1 MLEMFVFDLHKN
13 VIVRFF
19 IILSLFSIS
28 LNVNSQSERSVK
40 TKTIGVGLGYS
51 ISSSIGDSV
60 SPINLS
66 LRYRLGQKH
75 TFQFYVPFYLKR
87 SRKEE
92 LPGNW
97 KETNW
102 GIGVGYDYLFYSHS
116 LLDFIAGVKGNY
128 WWYQD
133 RYDEK
138 ATIPVYKG
146 DQVLYV
152 KNSTYYYWE
161 KVGGFCLIP
170 NIGLRFSVEKA
181 TIELLIGVSIS
192 SMKKN
197 SYSFRE
203 IIYPAAKT
211 TWEEFYPDKNIIESK
226 IHPDTQINLI
236 YYF

>member
-1 MLEMFVFDLHKN
+1 MFVFDLHKN

-152 KNSTYYYWE
+152 KKQYVLLLGKSRRFLFNTKYWTSVFCRESNDRIANRSLYKFYE
-161 KVGGFCLIP
+161 K
-170 NIGLRFSVEKA
+170 
-181 TIELLIGVSIS
+181 ELLLFSRNNIS
-192 SMKKN
+192 C
-197 SYSFRE
+197 
-203 IIYPAAKT
+203 
-211 TWEEFYPDKNIIESK
+211 SK
-226 IHPDTQINLI
+226 DYLGRVLS
-236 YYF
+236 